1 VRKTADAYGVLTD
14 PYGPLIYAFVAR
26 LGNVATRVIILCAL
40 LAFVA
45 GCGGSG
51 GSNGSSQGSS
61 AGGNLVTKV
70 EHASATVEGKSVVGT
85 VKVTEGGK
93 PGEHLTLRWGLV
105 DAVSGVRA
113 SESERLAAKYTTT
126 TSVDSHDVTIRFAR
140 PTPTDYLIH
149 FALYGPGGTYLAS
162 SDSDVFTVQ

>member
-1 VRKTADAYGVLTD
+1 MC
-14 PYGPLIYAFVAR
+14 PFMAR
-26 LGNVATRVIILCAL
+26 LGNVAFRVILPVAL
-40 LAFVA
+40 LALVA

-51 GSNGSSQGSS
+51 GSKATGTQAPAGSS
-61 AGGNLVTKV
+61 GNLTTKV
-70 EHASATVEGKSVVGT
+70 EHASATVEGASVVGT
-85 VKVTEGGK
+85 VKVTEGGR

-126 TSVDSHDVTIRFAR
+126 ASVENHDVTIHFAK

-149 FALYGPGGTYLAS
+149 FALYGPDGSYLAS
-162 SDSDVFTVQ
+162 SDSDVFTVH

>member
-1 VRKTADAYGVLTD
+1 
-14 PYGPLIYAFVAR
+14 
-26 LGNVATRVIILCAL
+26 VATRVITLVTL
-40 LAFVA
+40 LVLAA
-45 GCGGSG
+45 GCGGG
-51 GSNGSSQGSS
+51 GSKGGSGPQAPA

-70 EHASATVEGKSVVGT
+70 EHASATVQGTSVVGT

-113 SESERLAAKYTTT
+113 SESELLAAKYTTT
-126 TSVDSHDVTIRFAR
+126 ASVDSHDVTIRFAK

-149 FALYGPGGTYLAS
+149 FALYGPGGSYLTS
-162 SDSDVFTVQ
+162 TDSAVFTVH

>member
-1 VRKTADAYGVLTD
+1 M
-14 PYGPLIYAFVAR
+14 AR
-26 LGNVATRVIILCAL
+26 LANVATRVIILCTLLAL
-40 LAFVA
+40 LA

-51 GSNGSSQGSS
+51 GSNASSQGSS
-61 AGGNLVTKV
+61 AGGNLVKKV

-113 SESERLAAKYTTT
+113 SESERVAAKYTTT

>member
-1 VRKTADAYGVLTD
+1 M
-14 PYGPLIYAFVAR
+14 AR
-26 LGNVATRVIILCAL
+26 LANVATRVIVLCAL
-40 LAFVA
+40 LALVA

-51 GSNGSSQGSS
+51 SSSGSQGSS

-70 EHASATVEGKSVVGT
+70 EHASATVEGKSIVGT

-93 PGEHLTLRWGLV
+93 AGERLTLRWGLV

-149 FALYGPGGTYLAS
+149 FALYGPDGTYLAS

>member
-1 VRKTADAYGVLTD
+1 MTFLV
-14 PYGPLIYAFVAR
+14 FV
-26 LGNVATRVIILCAL
+26 

-51 GSNGSSQGSS
+51 GSKGTSSQAPS
-61 AGGNLVTKV
+61 GGGHLVTRV
-70 EHASATVEGKSVVGT
+70 QHASAKVDGGTVVGT

-93 PGEHLTLRWGLV
+93 PGQHLTLRYGLV

-126 TSVDSHDVTIRFAR
+126 SSVDTKEVTVRFPK

-149 FALYGPGGTYLAS
+149 FALYGPDGSYLAS
-162 SDSDVFTVQ
+162 SDTDVFTVH

>member
-1 VRKTADAYGVLTD
+1 M
-14 PYGPLIYAFVAR
+14 F
-26 LGNVATRVIILCAL
+26 AL
-40 LAFVA
+40 LAVVA
-45 GCGGSG
+45 GCGGSSS
-51 GSNGSSQGSS
+51 SNGSGTQAASSGGS
-61 AGGNLVTKV
+61 LVTKV
-70 EHASATVEGKSVVGT
+70 EHASVAIEGKSVVGT

-126 TSVDSHDVTIRFAR
+126 ASVDSHDVTIRFAK

-149 FALYGPGGTYLAS
+149 FALYGPGGVYLAS
-162 SDSDVFTVQ
+162 SDSDVFTVH